1 MTQINRGPSMCSNIE
16 LFDQYTAR
24 VLSELYQAFPFKKE
38 LVICELIQESGYT
51 GKIEQ
56 DHFDIVTG
64 DESAK
69 RRAELLEETIEWL
82 GQSGYLHYRD
92 RQPYVRFADVRL
104 TAKALEV
111 MKSLPD
117 SLKQKQ
123 MLGDLLVKSV
133 SNGAASTAK
142 TILSQI
148 ITHGIQRFDMGA

>member
-1 MTQINRGPSMCSNIE
+1 MTPTNQGPSLCSNIE

-24 VLSELYQAFPFKKE
+24 VLSELYQSFPFKKD
-38 LVICELIQESGYT
+38 LIISELIKDSGYS
-51 GKIEQ
+51 GQIEQ

-111 MKSLPD
+111 MKSLPE

-133 SNGAASTAK
+133 SSGAASTTK

-148 ITHGIQRFDMGA
+148 ISHGIQRFDMGG